1 VTAYKIYR
9 GFRTTK
15 TSNLWRS
22 TFLGSLMVAGL
33 FIVLVPIPGLGDND
47 RDMHPG
53 REDNDK
59 GIRAEITALQET
71 VSALQSQVNSLQT
84 ANTGLQ
90 NEIKTLR
97 TQLAAV

>member
-1 VTAYKIYR
+1 MQEKELNCASIEGANNRDISGWVTAYKIYR

-22 TFLGSLMVAGL
+22 TFLGS
-33 FIVLVPIPGLGDND
+33 
-47 RDMHPG
+47 
-53 REDNDK
+53 
-59 GIRAEITALQET
+59 
-71 VSALQSQVNSLQT
+71 LQSQVNSLQT